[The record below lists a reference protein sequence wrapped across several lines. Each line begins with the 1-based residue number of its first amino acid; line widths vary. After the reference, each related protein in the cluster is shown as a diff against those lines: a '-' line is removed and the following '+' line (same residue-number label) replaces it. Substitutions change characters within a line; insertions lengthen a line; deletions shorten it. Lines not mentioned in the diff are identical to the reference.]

1 MGIEEQKN
9 FDIVGIHLEVVTVA
23 AIMGAILPI
32 IFLVL
37 NSNSFT
43 KIAPLITIGFLFLL
57 FSAGAFFIFYNSR
70 ILPRFLT
77 PKMIR
82 VWLYIFG
89 IMLIG
94 LTAILVINTGGIQ
107 SSIFNWLFEYAL
119 IVALLV
125 REKGND
131 ESEDKPKRIRASFL
145 KRFLQWRPVI
155 FIVAIEIAIVSMA
168 AFGIT
173 PINMP
178 ATIPIAMWAWISII
192 FALSGTIVTYGLAY
206 YRYQYIYREG
216 INISG

>member
-131 ESEDKPKRIRASFL
+131 E
-145 KRFLQWRPVI
+145 
-155 FIVAIEIAIVSMA
+155 FIVAIEIAIVSIA

-173 PINMP
+173 AINMP
-178 ATIPIAMWAWISII
+178 ATIHIAMWAWISII